1 MGAEREARACAAFYG
16 TRGLAPAVLSCL
28 RCLRRFAGSTTKR
41 CKEKHLEEALQLT
54 RVLSEGLQALGE
66 AEARPLLRCVLA
78 FQMEATSSCSS
89 FQKLEQMVTQL
100 AVGKEALLAQEV
112 DTLLT
117 GLALQREVLS
127 PEDLQSVSM
136 FLEES
141 SLGRQH
147 WRQNLAP
154 LLQRL
159 ASTLCWVLQGQPT
172 PGSTWGYLV
181 IKACLQVFQMLPKDV
196 APLVWST
203 SGKSETLQSLLGLL
217 LQVAWGKALN
227 KDTRLLAGTAL
238 SMLVNTAPQPQCGA
252 SAVLTLFQ
260 LPIRAGAGELKFGEL
275 VVEVPPVPEPDGL
288 EKLVL
293 TRGLLTCC
301 KMDILCCQL
310 EGLPHKACLL
320 LDMVFPAVCA
330 LTREQKDCH
339 YYCFQACS
347 LWLQRLRESLAALWH
362 LTGTR
367 ILAQDTELL
376 QEVTQLLWN
385 NAETPV
391 EGVSEFIHSS
401 FRLLLEIYH
410 LECQHFQDQERPLYQ
425 QMLQRVVSM
434 PWQIKARYVP
444 LCAIVPYMGSQQV
457 LDAYPDL
464 PQHLLSCLSTNHLC
478 PAAAEVYKV
487 LVQQQCSEWRDGQR
501 GTEVALAEQWA
512 LCWLPLLSQALSSP
526 LPILQ
531 SNSANHLL
539 TWTLRQLP
547 ATQVLLATRFG
558 GQDTMSLRAWVSVL
572 KAQKSVAGAL
582 PLGSEALQRLSRCLA
597 TREEGVRLA
606 ALALLCCSPNTNQPL
621 SGTEAQ
627 LLREFLPLNLNCD
640 SSSFRQ
646 LLQAAMRKAL
656 VRLRDSS
663 LAQLRGKAPRCSR
676 PAEGAEQLAQ
686 AVGFVEWLLQLSITS
701 LRPGSNYQ
709 RKKTALLL
717 LAAVLETCTDT
728 WSPDRKKGQPPCT
741 MATLLSYA
749 RQSGCWD
756 FFSQPNLLALLSCL
770 QDSTN
775 EVSLVKPRGGR
786 KDACLGLK
794 QFSQRRSPPRFPF
807 SHVPLFPMSSLSWQ
821 IRDLASELL
830 VRYFPTTFPER
841 IALAVFQLAQD
852 TLGSPR
858 VQEAEAGAVL
868 MKTILQKSDSGTMKS
883 LSLEAEAALTLPS
896 RGLCFAQHLLRM
908 LQAQYKVAC
917 QDLLRA
923 AATAPMHGAVAAL
936 RRCLLQVP
944 EVAVSMQAAELVQ
957 SWQELLTCLV
967 TTVRDI
973 TSLLLGALQSQQGS
987 GAAEQAAAPSF
998 AEMGNAIGSLIM
1010 LGKGQGQEEEEG
1022 DSILLSEEHS
1032 LILTCCWV
1040 SVKEIGLLLGG
1051 LAELLLSPALP
1062 AEVGPLLPL
1071 PTLQMATR
1079 VFQEI
1084 LLRCRHWGAVE
1095 GCSMGFTKFCAALL
1109 SHPDPELQAI
1119 PRAVLE
1125 QGLEALSGPRSS
1137 SITRRAA
1144 GFPMLF
1150 LCIVSGEAPAQARP
1164 LLTRCIQ
1171 TLLTLAATAL
1181 PQDWDQTLDL
1191 PQVCALHV
1199 LQTLVRG
1206 AGLGGAVLCHATPMM
1221 ALALQGLGSPCW
1233 AMRNAAIQLFSAL
1246 TSRLLG
1252 QPWSHRD
1259 GRPSEGLSL
1268 HAFLGQHPK
1277 LGAVLLGELKA
1288 ATAPTSG
1295 GPRLHPALHAILT
1308 LLAQLQPAAD
1318 SPGSPSAPFLGPL
1331 LGLAESPIYAVR
1343 AMAAKALVPVVAPP
1357 QRCRLL
1363 LQLARQLPAAPEQI
1377 RLHNAVHGHLLQMQA
1392 LLGSAMGPGGLS
1404 AEALHPVAL
1413 QLEARGWLLTPAQRC
1428 PLVRAA
1434 FLQVLALLPTSFSPG
1449 FARYIHDT
1457 ISTELGSLVQG
1468 GKSGCAE
1475 PQVGSAVLHQTMAH
1489 FLCSEAARLADSE
1502 QIAAVCSLLQQPSPD
1517 IQLAILSWVIAGE
1530 GGSCK
1535 EVENA
1540 LGLTLLES
1548 LQSVLQERRDKEF
1561 LRLYLEALLH
1571 LYRDPS
1577 SWSQEAS
1584 SKLQGS
1590 SRSCL
1595 EMLLHM
1601 VEAECPGPDL
1611 LFQSLCAAS
1620 LLLAHQCGDEDVA
1633 LVERW
1638 CAALEEC
1645 GQSACCEVLRLAA
1658 ARSLRLAG
1666 PDVVRLSRHAA
1677 RPSLVPVAL
1686 RLINMAIHLLQDE
1699 EREVRHEV
1707 SGFASLLQQG
1717 PGELLQDGCI
1727 FVQDNVG
1734 LQSLLEL
1741 LLGEFGEHP
1750 ETFNSLLQHIP
1761 ILDLRSVVE
1770 ELQANKAASLYKEDE
1785 PNVFAEPAVLAQQL
1799 LPVLVQL
1806 LQKAPTGSPLHASA
1820 LQWLEATG
1828 PGVLR
1833 DLQYCK
1839 RCWSQGTAVR
1849 WGMKALG
1856 CAKLHT
1862 ALAVLLVRA
1871 RLVAQVLQVLGEG
1884 ATATPGLGYGSQ
1896 ELEQELELVQ
1906 GLLAQQGLAS
1916 VPKQDNAPGELGPLS
1931 GTDSSRH
1938 AAV

>member
-16 TRGLAPAVLSCL
+16 TRGLAATVLSCL
-28 RCLRRFAGSTTKR
+28 RCLRHFAGSTAKR

-78 FQMEATSSCSS
+78 FQMEATSSSSS

-112 DTLLT
+112 DRLLAS
-117 GLALQREVLS
+117 LAPQGEVLS
-127 PEDLQSVSM
+127 PGDLQSVSM

-159 ASTLCWVLQGQPT
+159 ATTLCWVLQGQPT

-181 IKACLQVFQMLPKDV
+181 IKACLQVFQALPKDV
-196 APLVWST
+196 APLVWCT

-217 LQVAWGKALN
+217 LVVVWGKALN

-238 SMLVNTAPQPQCGA
+238 SMLVNTAPQPQHGA

-260 LPIRAGAGELKFGEL
+260 LPSQAGTGELKFGEL
-275 VVEVPPVPEPDGL
+275 VVEVPPVLEPDGL

-301 KMDILCCQL
+301 KMDILSCQL
-310 EGLPHKACLL
+310 EGFPHKACLL
-320 LDMVFPAVCA
+320 LDVVFPAVCA
-330 LTREQKDCH
+330 LTREQNNCH
-339 YYCFQACS
+339 YYCFQACA
-347 LWLQRLRESLAALWH
+347 LWLQRLREGLAALWH
-362 LTGTR
+362 QTGTR
-367 ILAQDTELL
+367 ILAQDSELL
-376 QEVTQLLWN
+376 QEVTHLLWN

-410 LECQHFQDQERPLYQ
+410 LECQHFQDQETPLYQ
-425 QMLQRVVSM
+425 QMLQRVISM

-487 LVQQQCSEWRDGQR
+487 LVRQQCSEWRDGQQ

-512 LCWLPLLSQALSSP
+512 LCWLPLLSQALRSP

-531 SNSANHLL
+531 SNAANHLL
-539 TWTLRQLP
+539 AWTLRQLP
-547 ATQVLLATRFG
+547 ATQAPLAAQFG
-558 GQDTMSLRAWVSVL
+558 GEDTTSLRAWVSLL
-572 KAQKSVAGAL
+572 KAQKSMAGAL
-582 PLGSEALQRLSRCLA
+582 PLGDEALQRLSRCLG

-606 ALALLCCSPNTNQPL
+606 ALSLLCCSPNTNQPL
-621 SGTEAQ
+621 SGTEVR
-627 LLREFLPLNLNCD
+627 LLQEFLPLNLNCD

-663 LAQLRGKAPRCSR
+663 LAQLRGKAPRGTGQG
-676 PAEGAEQLAQ
+676 EGAGQLAQ
-686 AVGFVEWLLQLSITS
+686 AVGFVEWLLQLSIAS
-701 LRPGSNYQ
+701 LSPGSNYQ

-717 LAAVLETCTDT
+717 LVAVLETCTDT
-728 WSPDRKKGQPPCT
+728 WSPDRKKGQPPRT

-756 FFSQPNLLALLSCL
+756 FFSQPNLLVLLSCL

-775 EVSLVKPRGGR
+775 EVSLLKPRGGH

-794 QFSQRRSPPRFPF
+794 QAQRGNPPCFPF
-807 SHVPLFPMSSLSWQ
+807 SYVPLFPMSSLSWQ

-830 VRYFPTTFPER
+830 VRYFPATFPEP
-841 IALAVFQLAQD
+841 IALALFQLAQD

-868 MKTILQKSDSGTMKS
+868 MKTILQKSDSGIMKS

-896 RGLCFAQHLLRM
+896 RGLCFAQHLLHV

-923 AATAPMHGAVAAL
+923 AATAPMHGAIAAL

-944 EVAVSMQAAELVQ
+944 DVAVSMQAAELVP
-957 SWQELLTCLV
+957 SWQELLTRLV

-973 TSLLLGALQSQQGS
+973 TSFLLGALQSQQGP
-987 GAAEQAAAPSF
+987 GADEQAAAPSF

-1010 LGKGQGQEEEEG
+1010 LGKGRGQEEEEG

-1062 AEVGPLLPL
+1062 AELGPLLLL

-1109 SHPDPELQAI
+1109 NHPDPELQAI

-1137 SITRRAA
+1137 SVTRRAA

-1171 TLLTLAATAL
+1171 TLLTLATTAL

-1221 ALALQGLGSPCW
+1221 ALALRGLGSPCW

-1259 GRPSEGLSL
+1259 GCPSEGLSL

-1277 LGAVLLGELKA
+1277 LGAVLLGELRV

-1308 LLAQLQPAAD
+1308 LLAQLQPGAD
-1318 SPGSPSAPFLGPL
+1318 SPSSPSAPFLGPL

-1343 AMAAKALVPVVAPP
+1343 AMAAKALVPAVPPP
-1357 QRCRLL
+1357 QRHGLL
-1363 LQLARQLPAAPEQI
+1363 LQLAQQLPAAPGQT
-1377 RLHNAVHGHLLQMQA
+1377 RSHNAVHGHLLQMRA
-1392 LLGSAMGPGGLS
+1392 LLASATGTGGLS
-1404 AEALHPVAL
+1404 AKALCPVAL

-1434 FLQVLALLPTSFSPG
+1434 FLQVLTLLPTSFSPG
-1449 FARYIHDT
+1449 FTQYIHDT
-1457 ISTELGSLVQG
+1457 ISAELGSLLQG
-1468 GKSGCAE
+1468 GRSGCTE
-1475 PQVGSAVLHQTMAH
+1475 PQVGSATLHQTMAH
-1489 FLCSEAARLADSE
+1489 FMCSEAARLADSE
-1502 QIAAVCSLLQQPSPD
+1502 RIAAVCSLLQQPNPD
-1517 IQLAILSWVIAGE
+1517 IQLAILSWVITGE
-1530 GGSCK
+1530 GGTCK
-1535 EVENA
+1535 EVESA

-1548 LQSVLQERRDKEF
+1548 LRSVLQERRDKEF

-1590 SRSCL
+1590 SASCL
-1595 EMLLHM
+1595 EMLLHV

-1611 LFQSLCAAS
+1611 LFQALCAAS
-1620 LLLAHQCGDEDVA
+1620 LLLAHRFGDEDGA

-1645 GQSACCEVLRLAA
+1645 SRSTWSEVLRLAA
-1658 ARSLRLAG
+1658 ARSLQMAG
-1666 PDVVRLSRHAA
+1666 AGVVRRSLSC
-1677 RPSLVPVAL
+1677 PSLVPVAL
-1686 RLINMAIHLLQDE
+1686 RLINMAIQLLQDE
-1699 EREVRHEV
+1699 EREVRHEA
-1707 SGFASLLQQG
+1707 SGFASLLRQS
-1717 PGELLQDGCI
+1717 PGEPLRDGCI

-1734 LQSLLEL
+1734 LQSLLQL

-1770 ELQANKAASLYKEDE
+1770 ELEANKAASLYKEDE

-1806 LQKAPTGSPLHASA
+1806 LEKAPAGSPLHASA
-1820 LQWLEATG
+1820 LHWLEATG
-1828 PGVLR
+1828 PSVLR

-1839 RCWSQGTAVR
+1839 HCWSQGTAVH

-1871 RLVAQVLQVLGEG
+1871 RLMAQVLQVLGEG
-1884 ATATPGLGYGSQ
+1884 AMAMPGLGYGTQ
-1896 ELEQELELVQ
+1896 ELEQELQLVQ
-1906 GLLAQQGLAS
+1906 GLLVQHGLAP
-1916 VPKQDNAPGELGPLS
+1916 VPNQDCTRRA
-1931 GTDSSRH
+1931 GTTHGD
-1938 AAV
+1938 

>member
-16 TRGLAPAVLSCL
+16 SRGLAPTVLSCL
-28 RCLRRFAGSTTKR
+28 RCLRHFAGSTAKR

-78 FQMEATSSCSS
+78 FQMEATSSSSS

-117 GLALQREVLS
+117 GLALQGEVLS
-127 PEDLQSVSM
+127 PGDLQSVSM

-147 WRQNLAP
+147 WRQNLAV

-159 ASTLCWVLQGQPT
+159 ATTLRWVLQGQPA
-172 PGSTWGYLV
+172 PGSTWAYLV
-181 IKACLQVFQMLPKDV
+181 IKACLQVFQVLPKDV

-217 LQVAWGKALN
+217 LEVAWGKCSHFP
-227 KDTRLLAGTAL
+227 AGT
-238 SMLVNTAPQPQCGA
+238 
-252 SAVLTLFQ
+252 
-260 LPIRAGAGELKFGEL
+260 GELKFGEL
-275 VVEVPPVPEPDGL
+275 MVEVPPVLEPDGL

-301 KMDILCCQL
+301 KMDILSCQL

-320 LDMVFPAVCA
+320 LDVVFPAVCA
-330 LTREQKDCH
+330 LTRERKDCH
-339 YYCFQACS
+339 YYCFQAGT
-347 LWLQRLRESLAALWH
+347 LWLQRLREGLATLWH
-362 LTGTR
+362 LTGSH
-367 ILAQDTELL
+367 ILAQDSELL
-376 QEVTQLLWN
+376 QEITQLLWN

-391 EGVSEFIHSS
+391 EGVSEFIHNS

-464 PQHLLSCLSTNHLC
+464 PQHLLSCLCTNHLC

-487 LVQQQCSEWRDGQR
+487 LVRQQCSEWRNEQR
-501 GTEVALAEQWA
+501 GTEVALAEHWA
-512 LCWLPLLSQALSSP
+512 LCWLPLLSQALCSP

-531 SNSANHLL
+531 SNAANHLL

-547 ATQVLLATRFG
+547 ATQAPLAAQFG
-558 GQDTMSLRAWVSVL
+558 GQDTMSLRAWVSLL

-582 PLGSEALQRLSRCLA
+582 PLGEEALERLSRCLG

-621 SGTEAQ
+621 SGTEVQ

-646 LLQAAMRKAL
+646 LLQAAVRKAL

-663 LAQLRGKAPRCSR
+663 LARLRGKAPRRSGQG
-676 PAEGAEQLAQ
+676 EGAEQLAQ
-686 AVGFVEWLLQLSITS
+686 AVGFVEWLLQLSIAS
-701 LRPGSNYQ
+701 LSPGSNYQ

-728 WSPDRKKGQPPCT
+728 WSPDRKKGQPPRT

-775 EVSLVKPRGGR
+775 EVSLVKPR
-786 KDACLGLK
+786 
-794 QFSQRRSPPRFPF
+794 
-807 SHVPLFPMSSLSWQ
+807 
-821 IRDLASELL
+821 IRDLASDLL
-830 VRYFPTTFPER
+830 VRYFPATFPEP
-841 IALAVFQLAQD
+841 IALALFQLAQD

-896 RGLCFAQHLLRM
+896 RGLCFAQHLLHM

-923 AATAPMHGAVAAL
+923 AATAPMHGAIAAL

-944 EVAVSMQAAELVQ
+944 EVAISMEAAELVQ
-957 SWQELLTCLV
+957 SWQELLTRLV

-973 TSLLLGALQSQQGS
+973 TSLLLGALQSQQGPS
-987 GAAEQAAAPSF
+987 ADEQAAAPSF

-1051 LAELLLSPALP
+1051 LAELLLSPALS
-1062 AEVGPLLPL
+1062 AELGPLLPL
-1071 PTLQMATR
+1071 PTVQMATR

-1109 SHPDPELQAI
+1109 NHPDPELQAI

-1144 GFPMLF
+1144 GLPMLF
-1150 LCIVSGEAPAQARP
+1150 LCIVSGEPPAQARP

-1221 ALALQGLGSPCW
+1221 ALALRGLGSPCW

-1259 GRPSEGLSL
+1259 GCPSEGLSL

-1277 LGAVLLGELKA
+1277 LGAVLLGELKV

-1295 GPRLHPALHAILT
+1295 RPCLHPALHAILT
-1308 LLAQLQPAAD
+1308 LLAQLQPGAD
-1318 SPGSPSAPFLGPL
+1318 CPGSPSAPFLEPL

-1343 AMAAKALVPVVAPP
+1343 AMAAKALVPVVPPP

-1363 LQLARQLPAAPEQI
+1363 LRLARQLPAAPGQI
-1377 RLHNAVHGHLLQMQA
+1377 RSHNTVHGHLLQMRA
-1392 LLGSAMGPGGLS
+1392 LLASATGTGGLS
-1404 AEALHPVAL
+1404 AEALLPVAL

-1449 FARYIHDT
+1449 FAQYLCDT
-1457 ISTELGSLVQG
+1457 ISTELGSLPQRG
-1468 GKSGCAE
+1468 RSGCAE
-1475 PQVGSAVLHQTMAH
+1475 PQVGSAILNQSMAH
-1489 FLCSEAARLADSE
+1489 FMCSEAARLADSE
-1502 QIAAVCSLLQQPSPD
+1502 RIAAVCSLLQQPNPD
-1517 IQLAILSWVIAGE
+1517 IQLAILSWVTAGE
-1530 GGSCK
+1530 GGTCK

-1590 SRSCL
+1590 SASCL

-1611 LFQSLCAAS
+1611 LFQALCAAS
-1620 LLLAHQCGDEDVA
+1620 LLLAHQFGDEDGA

-1645 GQSACCEVLRLAA
+1645 SRSTWSEVLRLAA
-1658 ARSLRLAG
+1658 ARSLQMAG
-1666 PDVVRLSRHAA
+1666 ADVVRRSLRAA

-1699 EREVRHEV
+1699 EREVRHEA
-1707 SGFASLLQQG
+1707 SGFASLLRQS

-1741 LLGEFGEHP
+1741 LLGEFGGHP
-1750 ETFNSLLQHIP
+1750 ETFSSLLQHIP
-1761 ILDLRSVVE
+1761 MLDLRSVVE
-1770 ELQANKAASLYKEDE
+1770 ELEANKPASLYKEDE

-1806 LQKAPTGSPLHASA
+1806 LEKAPTGSPLHASA

-1839 RCWSQGTAVR
+1839 HCWSQGTAVP

-1856 CAKLHT
+1856 CARLHT

-1871 RLVAQVLQVLGEG
+1871 RLMAQVLKVLGEG
-1884 ATATPGLGYGSQ
+1884 ATAMPGLGCGIQ

-1906 GLLAQQGLAS
+1906 GLLVQHGLAP
-1916 VPKQDNAPGELGPLS
+1916 VPNQDCTRRAETTVG
-1931 GTDSSRH
+1931 D
-1938 AAV
+1938 

>member
-16 TRGLAPAVLSCL
+16 SRGLAPTVLSCL
-28 RCLRRFAGSTTKR
+28 RCLRHFAGSTAKR
-41 CKEKHLEEALQLT
+41 CKEKHLEEALQLA
-54 RVLSEGLQALGE
+54 RVLGEGLQALGE

-117 GLALQREVLS
+117 GLALQGEVLS

-159 ASTLCWVLQGQPT
+159 ASTLHWVLQGQPT

-181 IKACLQVFQMLPKDV
+181 IKACLQVFQVLPKDV

-217 LQVAWGKALN
+217 LEVAWGKALN

-238 SMLVNTAPQPQCGA
+238 SMLVNTAPQPQYGA

-260 LPIRAGAGELKFGEL
+260 LPSQGTGELKFGEL
-275 VVEVPPVPEPDGL
+275 VVEVPPVLEPDGL

-293 TRGLLTCC
+293 ARGLLTCC
-301 KMDILCCQL
+301 KMDILSCQL
-310 EGLPHKACLL
+310 EGLPDKACLL

-339 YYCFQACS
+339 YYCFQACA
-347 LWLQRLRESLAALWH
+347 LWLQRLREGLAALWH

-367 ILAQDTELL
+367 ILAQDSELL
-376 QEVTQLLWN
+376 QELTQLLWN

-444 LCAIVPYMGSQQV
+444 LCAVVPYMGSQQV

-487 LVQQQCSEWRDGQR
+487 LVRQQCSEWRDGQR
-501 GTEVALAEQWA
+501 DTEVALAEQWA
-512 LCWLPLLSQALSSP
+512 LCWLPLLSQALCSP

-531 SNSANHLL
+531 SNCANHLL

-547 ATQVLLATRFG
+547 ATQALLAAQFG

-582 PLGSEALQRLSRCLA
+582 PLGAEALQRLSRCLG

-606 ALALLCCSPNTNQPL
+606 ALGLLCCSPNTNQPL
-621 SGTEAQ
+621 SGTEVQ
-627 LLREFLPLNLNCD
+627 LLREFLPLNLSCD

-646 LLQAAMRKAL
+646 LLQAALRKAL
-656 VRLRDSS
+656 VRLRDST
-663 LAQLRGKAPRCSR
+663 LARLRGKAPRHSGL
-676 PAEGAEQLAQ
+676 AQGAEQLAQ
-686 AVGFVEWLLQLSITS
+686 AVGFVEWLLQLSIAS
-701 LRPGSNYQ
+701 LSPGSNYQ

-728 WSPDRKKGQPPCT
+728 WSPDRKKGQPPRT

-775 EVSLVKPRGGR
+775 E
-786 KDACLGLK
+786 
-794 QFSQRRSPPRFPF
+794 
-807 SHVPLFPMSSLSWQ
+807 

-830 VRYFPTTFPER
+830 VRYFPTTFPEP
-841 IALAVFQLAQD
+841 IALALFQLAQD

-868 MKTILQKSDSGTMKS
+868 MKTILQKSDSGVMKS
-883 LSLEAEAALTLPS
+883 LSLEAEAALTLPT
-896 RGLCFAQHLLRM
+896 RGLCFAQHLLHV

-923 AATAPMHGAVAAL
+923 AATAPMHGAITAL

-944 EVAVSMQAAELVQ
+944 EVANSMQAADLVQ

-973 TSLLLGALQSQQGS
+973 TSLLLGALQSQQGP
-987 GAAEQAAAPSF
+987 GADEQAAAPSF

-1022 DSILLSEEHS
+1022 DSVLLSEEHS

-1062 AEVGPLLPL
+1062 AGVGPLLPL
-1071 PTLQMATR
+1071 ATLQMATR

-1109 SHPDPELQAI
+1109 NHPDPELQAI

-1150 LCIVSGEAPAQARP
+1150 LCIISGEAPALARP

-1221 ALALQGLGSPCW
+1221 ALALRGLGSPCW

-1252 QPWSHRD
+1252 QPGSHKD
-1259 GRPSEGLSL
+1259 GCPSEGLSL

-1277 LGAVLLGELKA
+1277 LGAVLLGELKV

-1308 LLAQLQPAAD
+1308 LLAQLQPGAD

-1363 LQLARQLPAAPEQI
+1363 LQLAQQLPAAPGQI
-1377 RLHNAVHGHLLQMQA
+1377 RSHNAVHGHLLQMQA
-1392 LLGSAMGPGGLS
+1392 LLGPATGTAGLS

-1449 FARYIHDT
+1449 FAQYIHDT
-1457 ISTELGSLVQG
+1457 ISTELGSLLQG
-1468 GKSGCAE
+1468 GKAGCAE
-1475 PQVGSAVLHQTMAH
+1475 PQVGSAILHQTMAH
-1489 FLCSEAARLADSE
+1489 FMCSEAARLADSE
-1502 QIAAVCSLLQQPSPD
+1502 RIAAVCSLLQQPNPD

-1530 GGSCK
+1530 GGTCK

-1611 LFQSLCAAS
+1611 LFQALCAAS
-1620 LLLAHQCGDEDVA
+1620 LLLAHQCGEEDVG
-1633 LVERW
+1633 LLERW
-1638 CAALEEC
+1638 CAALEER
-1645 GQSACCEVLRLAA
+1645 SRPSCCEVLRLAA
-1658 ARSLRLAG
+1658 ARSLQLAG
-1666 PDVVRLSRHAA
+1666 PHVLQPSLRAA
-1677 RPSLVPVAL
+1677 RPPLAPLAL

-1699 EREVRHEV
+1699 EREVRHEAA
-1707 SGFASLLQQG
+1707 GFASRLRQS

-1741 LLGEFGEHP
+1741 LLGEFREHP

-1761 ILDLRSVVE
+1761 ILDLRSIVE

-1806 LQKAPTGSPLHASA
+1806 LEKAPTGSPVHASA

-1839 RCWSQGTAVR
+1839 HCWSQGTAVP

-1871 RLVAQVLQVLGEG
+1871 RLVARVLQVLGEG
-1884 ATATPGLGYGSQ
+1884 VTTTPGLDCGSQ

-1906 GLLAQQGLAS
+1906 GLLVQHGLAP
-1916 VPKQDNAPGELGPLS
+1916 VPKQDNAPGELGPLL

-1938 AAV
+1938 APV

>member
-28 RCLRRFAGSTTKR
+28 RCLRHFAGSTAKR

-112 DTLLT
+112 DTLLA
-117 GLALQREVLS
+117 GLALQGEVLS

-147 WRQNLAP
+147 WRQNLAL

-159 ASTLCWVLQGQPT
+159 ASTLHWVLQGQPT
-172 PGSTWGYLV
+172 PGSTWGYLA
-181 IKACLQVFQMLPKDV
+181 IKACLQVFQVLPEDV

-217 LQVAWGKALN
+217 LEVAWGKALN

-238 SMLVNTAPQPQCGA
+238 SMLVNTAPQPQDGA

-260 LPIRAGAGELKFGEL
+260 LPSQAGTGELKFGEL
-275 VVEVPPVPEPDGL
+275 VVVVPRVLEPDGL

-301 KMDILCCQL
+301 KMDILSCQL
-310 EGLPHKACLL
+310 EGLPNKACLL

-339 YYCFQACS
+339 YYCFQACA
-347 LWLQRLRESLAALWH
+347 LWLQRLQEGLAALWH

-425 QMLQRVVSM
+425 QTLQRVVSM
-434 PWQIKARYVP
+434 PWQIKARYMP

-487 LVQQQCSEWRDGQR
+487 LVRQQCSEWQDGQR

-512 LCWLPLLSQALSSP
+512 LCWLPLLSQALCSP

-531 SNSANHLL
+531 TNAANHLL

-547 ATQVLLATRFG
+547 ATQALLAAQFG

-582 PLGSEALQRLSRCLA
+582 PLGDEALERLSRCLG

-606 ALALLCCSPNTNQPL
+606 ALGLLCCSPNTNQPL
-621 SGTEAQ
+621 SGTEVQ

-646 LLQAAMRKAL
+646 LLQAAVRKAL

-663 LAQLRGKAPRCSR
+663 LAQLRGKAPRRSG
-676 PAEGAEQLAQ
+676 PGEGAEQLTQ
-686 AVGFVEWLLQLSITS
+686 AVGFVEWLLQLSIAS
-701 LRPGSNYQ
+701 LSPGSNYQ
-709 RKKTALLL
+709 RRKTALLL

-728 WSPDRKKGQPPCT
+728 WSPDRKKGQPPRT

-775 EVSLVKPRGGR
+775 E
-786 KDACLGLK
+786 
-794 QFSQRRSPPRFPF
+794 
-807 SHVPLFPMSSLSWQ
+807 

-830 VRYFPTTFPER
+830 VRYFPATFPEP
-841 IALAVFQLAQD
+841 IALALFQLAQD

-883 LSLEAEAALTLPS
+883 LSLEAQAALTLSS
-896 RGLCFAQHLLRM
+896 RGLCFAQHLLHV

-917 QDLLRA
+917 KDLLRA
-923 AATAPMHGAVAAL
+923 AATAPMHGAIAAL

-944 EVAVSMQAAELVQ
+944 EVAISMQAAELVQ

-967 TTVRDI
+967 TTVKDI
-973 TSLLLGALQSQQGS
+973 TSLLLGALQSQQGP
-987 GAAEQAAAPSF
+987 GADEQAAAPSF

-1010 LGKGQGQEEEEG
+1010 LGKAQGQEEEEG
-1022 DSILLSEEHS
+1022 DSVLLSEEHN

-1051 LAELLLSPALP
+1051 LAELLLSPALC
-1062 AEVGPLLPL
+1062 AELGPLLPL

-1109 SHPDPELQAI
+1109 NHPDPELQAI

-1252 QPWSHRD
+1252 QPRSHGD
-1259 GRPSEGLSL
+1259 GCPSEGLSL

-1277 LGAVLLGELKA
+1277 LGAVLLGELKV

-1308 LLAQLQPAAD
+1308 LLAQLQPGAD

-1343 AMAAKALVPVVAPP
+1343 AMAAKALVPAVPPP

-1363 LQLARQLPAAPEQI
+1363 LQLARQLPAAPGEI
-1377 RLHNAVHGHLLQMQA
+1377 RSHNAVHGHLLQMRA
-1392 LLGSAMGPGGLS
+1392 LLGSATGAGGLS

-1413 QLEARGWLLTPAQRC
+1413 QLETRGWLLTPAQRC

-1449 FARYIHDT
+1449 FAQYIHDT
-1457 ISTELGSLVQG
+1457 ISTELGSLLQG
-1468 GKSGCAE
+1468 ETSGCAE
-1475 PQVGSAVLHQTMAH
+1475 
-1489 FLCSEAARLADSE
+1489 
-1502 QIAAVCSLLQQPSPD
+1502 LQQPNPD
-1517 IQLAILSWVIAGE
+1517 IQLGILSWVTDGE
-1530 GGSCK
+1530 RGTCK

-1540 LGLTLLES
+1540 VGLTLLES

-1584 SKLQGS
+1584 NKLQGS

-1601 VEAECPGPDL
+1601 VEAECPGPEL
-1611 LFQSLCAAS
+1611 LFQALCAAS
-1620 LLLAHQCGDEDVA
+1620 LLLAHQCGDEAVA

-1645 GQSACCEVLRLAA
+1645 SQSSWSELLRLAA
-1658 ARSLRLAG
+1658 ARSLQLAG
-1666 PDVVRLSRHAA
+1666 AGVVRRSLRAA
-1677 RPSLVPVAL
+1677 RPSLGPVAL
-1686 RLINMAIHLLQDE
+1686 RLINMAIRLLQDE
-1699 EREVRHEV
+1699 EREVRHEA
-1707 SGFASLLQQG
+1707 SGFASLLRQS

-1734 LQSLLEL
+1734 LQRLLEL
-1741 LLGEFGEHP
+1741 LLGEFGGHP

-1761 ILDLRSVVE
+1761 VLDLRSVVE
-1770 ELQANKAASLYKEDE
+1770 ELEANKAASLYKEDE

-1806 LQKAPTGSPLHASA
+1806 LEKAPTGSPLHALA

-1839 RCWSQGTAVR
+1839 RCWSQGAAVR

-1871 RLVAQVLQVLGEG
+1871 RLVARVLRVLGES
-1884 ATATPGLGYGSQ
+1884 ATTMPGLGCGSQ

-1906 GLLAQQGLAS
+1906 GLLVQHGLAP
-1916 VPKQDNAPGELGPLS
+1916 VPNQDNAPGELGPLL
-1931 GTDSSRH
+1931 GTDSSKH

>member
-1 MGAEREARACAAFYG
+1 
-16 TRGLAPAVLSCL
+16 
-28 RCLRRFAGSTTKR
+28 
-41 CKEKHLEEALQLT
+41 
-54 RVLSEGLQALGE
+54 
-66 AEARPLLRCVLA
+66 
-78 FQMEATSSCSS
+78 MEATSSSSS

-100 AVGKEALLAQEV
+100 AVGKEGLLAQEV
-112 DTLLT
+112 NTLLA
-117 GLALQREVLS
+117 GLALQGEVLS
-127 PEDLQSVSM
+127 PGDLQSVSM

-147 WRQNLAP
+147 WRQNLTS

-159 ASTLCWVLQGQPT
+159 ATTLRWVLQGQPT

-181 IKACLQVFQMLPKDV
+181 IKACLQVFQALPKDM

-203 SGKSETLQSLLGLL
+203 TGKSETLQSLLGLL
-217 LQVAWGKALN
+217 LEVVWEKTLN

-238 SMLVNTAPQPQCGA
+238 SMLVNTAPQPQYGA

-260 LPIRAGAGELKFGEL
+260 LPSQAGTGELKFGEL
-275 VVEVPPVPEPDGL
+275 VVEVPPVLESDGL

-301 KMDILCCQL
+301 KMDILSCQL
-310 EGLPHKACLL
+310 EGFPHKACLL

-330 LTREQKDCH
+330 LIREQKNCH
-339 YYCFQACS
+339 YYCFQACA
-347 LWLQRLRESLAALWH
+347 LWLQRLREGLAALWH
-362 LTGTR
+362 LTGTH
-367 ILAQDTELL
+367 ILAQDTKLL
-376 QEVTQLLWN
+376 QEVSQLLWN

-444 LCAIVPYMGSQQV
+444 LCTIVPYMGSQQV

-487 LVQQQCSEWRDGQR
+487 LVQQQCSEWQGGQQ

-512 LCWLPLLSQALSSP
+512 QRWLPLLSQALCSP

-531 SNSANHLL
+531 SNTANHLL

-547 ATQVLLATRFG
+547 ATQALLAAQFG
-558 GQDTMSLRAWVSVL
+558 GQDTMSLRAWVSLL

-582 PLGSEALQRLSRCLA
+582 PLGDEALERLSRCLG
-597 TREEGVRLA
+597 THEEGVRLA
-606 ALALLCCSPNTNQPL
+606 ALGLLCCSPNTNQPL
-621 SGTEAQ
+621 SGTEMQ
-627 LLREFLPLNLNCD
+627 LLQEFLPLNLNCD

-646 LLQAAMRKAL
+646 LLQAAVRKAL

-663 LAQLRGKAPRCSR
+663 LAQLRGKAPRHSGL
-676 PAEGAEQLAQ
+676 AGGAEQLTL
-686 AVGFVEWLLQLSITS
+686 AVGFVEWLLQLSIAS
-701 LRPGSNYQ
+701 LSPGSNYQ

-728 WSPDRKKGQPPCT
+728 WSPDRKKGQPPRT

-775 EVSLVKPRGGR
+775 E
-786 KDACLGLK
+786 
-794 QFSQRRSPPRFPF
+794 
-807 SHVPLFPMSSLSWQ
+807 

-830 VRYFPTTFPER
+830 VRYFPATFPEP
-841 IALAVFQLAQD
+841 IALALFQLAQD
-852 TLGSPR
+852 SLGSPR

-868 MKTILQKSDSGTMKS
+868 IKTILQKSDSGTMKS
-883 LSLEAEAALTLPS
+883 LSLEAEAALTVPS
-896 RGLCFAQHLLRM
+896 RGLCFAQHLLHV

-923 AATAPMHGAVAAL
+923 AATTPMHGAIAAL

-944 EVAVSMQAAELVQ
+944 EVAISMQAAELVQ

-973 TSLLLGALQSQQGS
+973 TSLLLGALQSQQGP
-987 GAAEQAAAPSF
+987 GADEQAAAPSF

-1010 LGKGQGQEEEEG
+1010 LGKGQGREEEEG
-1022 DSILLSEEHS
+1022 DSVLLSEEHN

-1051 LAELLLSPALP
+1051 LAELLLSPSMS
-1062 AEVGPLLPL
+1062 AELGPLLPL

-1109 SHPDPELQAI
+1109 NHPDPELQAI

-1150 LCIVSGEAPAQARP
+1150 LCIVSGEAPVQARP
-1164 LLTRCIQ
+1164 LLTHCIQ
-1171 TLLTLAATAL
+1171 TLLTLATTAL

-1206 AGLGGAVLCHATPMM
+1206 AGLGRAVLCHATPMM

-1259 GRPSEGLSL
+1259 GCPSEGLSL

-1277 LGAVLLGELKA
+1277 LGAVLLGELKV

-1308 LLAQLQPAAD
+1308 LLAQLQPGAD
-1318 SPGSPSAPFLGPL
+1318 SPS
-1331 LGLAESPIYAVR
+1331 
-1343 AMAAKALVPVVAPP
+1343 
-1357 QRCRLL
+1357 
-1363 LQLARQLPAAPEQI
+1363 
-1377 RLHNAVHGHLLQMQA
+1377 
-1392 LLGSAMGPGGLS
+1392 
-1404 AEALHPVAL
+1404 
-1413 QLEARGWLLTPAQRC
+1413 
-1428 PLVRAA
+1428 
-1434 FLQVLALLPTSFSPG
+1434 
-1449 FARYIHDT
+1449 RY
-1457 ISTELGSLVQG
+1457 
-1468 GKSGCAE
+1468 
-1475 PQVGSAVLHQTMAH
+1475 
-1489 FLCSEAARLADSE
+1489 
-1502 QIAAVCSLLQQPSPD
+1502 
-1517 IQLAILSWVIAGE
+1517 
-1530 GGSCK
+1530 GGS
-1535 EVENA
+1535 
-1540 LGLTLLES
+1540 
-1548 LQSVLQERRDKEF
+1548 
-1561 LRLYLEALLH
+1561 
-1571 LYRDPS
+1571 
-1577 SWSQEAS
+1577 
-1584 SKLQGS
+1584 
-1590 SRSCL
+1590 
-1595 EMLLHM
+1595 
-1601 VEAECPGPDL
+1601 
-1611 LFQSLCAAS
+1611 
-1620 LLLAHQCGDEDVA
+1620 GD
-1633 LVERW
+1633 
-1638 CAALEEC
+1638 
-1645 GQSACCEVLRLAA
+1645 AC
-1658 ARSLRLAG
+1658 
-1666 PDVVRLSRHAA
+1666 
-1677 RPSLVPVAL
+1677 
-1686 RLINMAIHLLQDE
+1686 
-1699 EREVRHEV
+1699 
-1707 SGFASLLQQG
+1707 
-1717 PGELLQDGCI
+1717 
-1727 FVQDNVG
+1727 
-1734 LQSLLEL
+1734 
-1741 LLGEFGEHP
+1741 
-1750 ETFNSLLQHIP
+1750 
-1761 ILDLRSVVE
+1761 
-1770 ELQANKAASLYKEDE
+1770 
-1785 PNVFAEPAVLAQQL
+1785 
-1799 LPVLVQL
+1799 
-1806 LQKAPTGSPLHASA
+1806 ASA
-1820 LQWLEATG
+1820 
-1828 PGVLR
+1828 
-1833 DLQYCK
+1833 K
-1839 RCWSQGTAVR
+1839 
-1849 WGMKALG
+1849 
-1856 CAKLHT
+1856 
-1862 ALAVLLVRA
+1862 
-1871 RLVAQVLQVLGEG
+1871 
-1884 ATATPGLGYGSQ
+1884 GSC
-1896 ELEQELELVQ
+1896 
-1906 GLLAQQGLAS
+1906 
-1916 VPKQDNAPGELGPLS
+1916 S
-1931 GTDSSRH
+1931 G
-1938 AAV
+1938 